1 MVQKI
6 YPEIDDYT
14 YSNLSRVVDSVEQPP
29 IRYATSR
36 YSKTTIGTRSPKWP
50 EFPVEN
56 SFFSQE
62 LSWVKQPGWI
72 RYDNYGK
79 LTITFDWVECPLL
92 MAPRHVKS
100 ETQAR
105 ALRKMFSEVSEVSA
119 NLALLYAER
128 KKTGESIAIALGG
141 ILKAVRQ
148 VRKGKV
154 PEVFMNAS
162 ELAGRKKLSG
172 AWLNYVYGI
181 KPFCQDLHAIACS
194 EIKVLQRIKGRHVN
208 WWDYKHADPT
218 VHGAGRYRASY
229 NYAVSL
235 KDPLYATLAG
245 TGLTNP
251 ALIAW
256 ELTPFSFMADWL
268 LPIGPYLEM
277 LSSTSGLEKHSGS
290 FTETEIV
297 SAVKTSSVLG
307 SSASHNINRYKLKR
321 RIVTAFPDVPLPS
334 FKNPFSPVHA
344 LNSLTII
351 HQFVKEPARR
361 AR

>member
-1 MVQKI
+1 MIQKI
-6 YPEIDDYT
+6 YPEIDVYG

-29 IRYATSR
+29 IQYATSR
-36 YSKTTIGTRSPKWP
+36 YSKSTNGTRSPKWP
-50 EFPVEN
+50 EVPVEN

-62 LSWVKQPGWI
+62 LSWQKQPGWI

-79 LTITFDWVECPLL
+79 LTTTFDWTECPLL
-92 MAPRHVKS
+92 LAPPYVKI
-100 ETQAR
+100 ETQAQ
-105 ALRKMFSEVSEVSA
+105 AIRKMYGEISEVTA

-128 KKTGESIAIALGG
+128 AKTGESIAIALGG
-141 ILKAVRQ
+141 ILKAVKQ
-148 VRKGKV
+148 VRRGKC
-154 PEVFMNAS
+154 PEIFMGAS

-181 KPFCQDLHAIACS
+181 KPLCQDLHAIACS
-194 EIKVLQRIKGRHVN
+194 EIKLLQRIKGRQVN
-208 WWDYKHADPT
+208 WWEYKHADPT
-218 VHGAGRYRASY
+218 VHGAGTYRATY

-245 TGLTNP
+245 AGLTNP

-268 LPIGPYLEM
+268 LPVGPYLEM

-290 FTETEIV
+290 FTETEII
-297 SAVKTSSVLG
+297 SAYKTSSMLG
-307 SSASHNINRYKLKR
+307 SSAYHRINRYKLKR
-321 RIVTAFPDVPLPS
+321 RTTTTFPDPPLPS

-344 LNSLTII
+344 LNFLTII

>member
-6 YPEIDDYT
+6 YPVIDRRSL
-14 YSNLSRVVDSVEQPP
+14 SNLSRVVDSVEQPP
-29 IRYATSR
+29 ILYETARYV
-36 YSKTTIGTRSPKWP
+36 KITIGTRSPKWP
-50 EFPVEN
+50 EVPAEN
-56 SFFSQE
+56 SFYSQE
-62 LSWVKQPGWI
+62 LSWTKQPGWM
-72 RYDNYGK
+72 RHDNYGK
-79 LTITFDWVECPLL
+79 LTTTLDWTECPLL
-92 MAPRHVKS
+92 LTPQHVKR
-100 ETQAR
+100 ETQAQ
-105 ALRKMFSEVSEVSA
+105 AIRKMYGEISAVTA

-128 KKTGESIAIALGG
+128 AKTGESIAIALGG

-148 VRKGKV
+148 VRKGKC
-154 PEVFMNAS
+154 PEIFMGAS

-194 EIKVLQRIKGRHVN
+194 ELQMLQRIKGRKTN
-208 WWDYKHADPT
+208 WWDYEHPDPT
-218 VHGAGRYRASY
+218 VHGAGTYRVTY

-235 KDPLYATLAG
+235 KNPLTATLAG
-245 TGLTNP
+245 AGLTNP

-277 LSSTSGLEKHSGS
+277 LSATSGLNKHSGS

-297 SAVKTSSVLG
+297 SANKTSSLPG
-307 SSASHNINRYKLKR
+307 SSAFHRINRYKLKKR
-321 RIVTAFPDVPLPS
+321 TVTTFPDAPLPS

-344 LNSLTII
+344 LNFLTII